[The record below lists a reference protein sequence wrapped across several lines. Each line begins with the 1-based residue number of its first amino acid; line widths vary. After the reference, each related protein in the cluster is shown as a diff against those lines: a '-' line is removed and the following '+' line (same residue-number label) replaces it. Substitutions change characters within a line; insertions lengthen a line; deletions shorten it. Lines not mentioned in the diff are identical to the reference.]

1 MDKQKTVV
9 YVGGRGYSLVST
21 ESPEYMRRLAAYVDR
36 KLKEVA
42 VATGRPSGEVAVL
55 SALNMAD
62 ELMKAQDENSLLRR
76 QMDAMSK
83 ELQRLQAENGAK

>member
-36 KLKEVA
+36 KLREVA

-76 QMDAMSK
+76 QMEAMTR
-83 ELQRLQAENGAK
+83 ELQNRQTGNGEK

>member
-36 KLKEVA
+36 KLREVA

-76 QMDAMSK
+76 QMEAMAR
-83 ELQRLQAENGAK
+83 ELQNRQTGNGEK

>member
-36 KLKEVA
+36 KLREVA

-62 ELMKAQDENSLLRR
+62 ELMKAQAENSLLRR
-76 QMDAMSK
+76 QMEAMAR
-83 ELQRLQAENGAK
+83 ELQNRQTGNGEK

>member
-36 KLKEVA
+36 KLREVA

-62 ELMKAQDENSLLRR
+62 ELMKTQDENSLLRR
-76 QMDAMSK
+76 QMEAMAR
-83 ELQRLQAENGAK
+83 ELQNRQTGNGEK

>member
-36 KLKEVA
+36 KLREVA

-62 ELMKAQDENSLLRR
+62 ELMKAQGENSLLRR
-76 QMDAMSK
+76 QMEAMAR
-83 ELQRLQAENGAK
+83 ELQNRQTGNGEK

>member
-1 MDKQKTVV
+1 
-9 YVGGRGYSLVST
+9 
-21 ESPEYMRRLAAYVDR
+21 MRRLAAYVDR
-36 KLKEVA
+36 KLREVA

-76 QMDAMSK
+76 QMEAMAR
-83 ELQRLQAENGAK
+83 ELQNRQTGNGEK

>member
-36 KLKEVA
+36 KLREVA

-62 ELMKAQDENSLLRR
+62 ELMKAQDESSLLRR
-76 QMDAMSK
+76 QMEAMAR
-83 ELQRLQAENGAK
+83 ELQNRQTGNGEK